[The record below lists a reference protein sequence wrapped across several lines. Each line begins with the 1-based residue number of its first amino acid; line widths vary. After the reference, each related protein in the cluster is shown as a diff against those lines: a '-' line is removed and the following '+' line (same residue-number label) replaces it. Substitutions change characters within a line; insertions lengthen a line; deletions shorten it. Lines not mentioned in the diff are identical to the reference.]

1 MALLAAEM
9 LLGKHISGN
18 AVVFRRAKRIS
29 VQSRPGMW
37 FNADGELVGN
47 EPAAFQIVPHALDFV
62 VNK

>member
-1 MALLAAEM
+1 
-9 LLGKHISGN
+9 
-18 AVVFRRAKRIS
+18 
-29 VQSRPGMW
+29 MW